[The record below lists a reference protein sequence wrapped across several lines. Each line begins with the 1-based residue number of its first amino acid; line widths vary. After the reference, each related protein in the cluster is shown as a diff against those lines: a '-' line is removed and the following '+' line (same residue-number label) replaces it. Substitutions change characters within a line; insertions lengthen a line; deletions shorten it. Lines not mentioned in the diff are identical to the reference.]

1 MLAISHGHN
10 ADCNQNLVGQQ
21 YSWTSSIFYIGYLV
35 ASYPISLGFVRFP
48 LGKYLSVLMLVY
60 LVFVG
65 YSCEAHKYSFL
76 WGVVLTLHA
85 VTDNYGSL
93 MALRTLL
100 GVFESAISPGFSLIT
115 GMWYTPREHVSRH
128 SIWFAGNAIA
138 SIIGSLIAYGLLNY
152 EGTLSQWKVWHP
164 GLAHRD

>member
-1 MLAISHGHN
+1 MGTLLQETN
-10 ADCNQNLVGQQ
+10 KQ
-21 YSWTSSIFYIGYLV
+21 
-35 ASYPISLGFVRFP
+35 
-48 LGKYLSVLMLVY
+48 
-60 LVFVG
+60 
-65 YSCEAHKYSFL
+65 SFL

-128 SIWFAGNAIA
+128 SIWFAGNALAGIV
-138 SIIGSLIAYGLLNY
+138 GSAIAYGLLKY
-152 EGTLSQWKVWHP
+152 EGNFAQWKVRYHA
-164 GLAHRD
+164 L